1 MERTIYM
8 TYLHDNRLTNT
19 VQVFKSIAKLSYFS
33 FCYLVNTPDFVRNIT
48 KGYSEYICEFK
59 IKEDIES
66 YIIRYYNCRK
76 IIKNVC
82 CQQELHLESTYKCR
96 YFLHGTV
103 CWVKHHAL

>member
-33 FCYLVNTPDFVRNIT
+33 FCHLVNTPDFVRKNIT

-59 IKEDIES
+59 IKEDIEF
-66 YIIRYYNCRK
+66 YIVLQLP
-76 IIKNVC
+76 KNNHKGVLPTRITSGINL
-82 CQQELHLESTYKCR
+82 Q
-96 YFLHGTV
+96 V
-103 CWVKHHAL
+103 